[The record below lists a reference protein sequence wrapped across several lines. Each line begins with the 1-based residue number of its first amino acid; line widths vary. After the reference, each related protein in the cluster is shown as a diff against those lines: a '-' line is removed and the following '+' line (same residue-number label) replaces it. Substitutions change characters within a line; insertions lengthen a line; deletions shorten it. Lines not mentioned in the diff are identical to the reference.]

1 MRNLSRSLT
10 YVLLASLLLLS
21 LSGCAAK
28 REAPPGE
35 LSGTIAASGST
46 AILHLVSAAKEL
58 FEEQHEWVTVNVSGG
73 GSFNGMAQVSS
84 GAVNI
89 GNSDVPATEK
99 YPGLVDHRVA
109 VAPFLFA
116 VNQDVTAENVTMEQL
131 AAILRGEITNWKEVG
146 GRDQNITVVSR
157 QQSSGS
163 RATVIRAVLQNQ
175 GDITRNAV
183 IMDSN
188 GKVWSG
194 VISTPGAIG
203 YVDAPYYKPEEAN
216 SLKINGVP
224 YSPEAVINGQWPVY
238 SYGHMFTQG
247 EATGLTKEFLDFI
260 LSEKFQ
266 LEYVQQLGFIPIA
279 KMKVQQ

>member
-1 MRNLSRSLT
+1 MRNLSKSLT
-10 YVLLASLLLLS
+10 YVLLASFLILA
-21 LSGCAAK
+21 LSGCTAK

-73 GSFNGMAQVSS
+73 GAFNGMAQVSS

-99 YPGLVDHRVA
+99 YPDLVDHRVC
-109 VAPFLFA
+109 VSPFLMA
-116 VNQDVTAENVTMEQL
+116 VNKDVTVENVTMEQL
-131 AAILRGEITNWKEVG
+131 AAILRGEITNWKELG
-146 GRDQNITVVSR
+146 GRDQKITVVSR

-163 RATVIRAVLQNQ
+163 RATIVRTVLNNQ
-175 GDITRNAV
+175 GNITKDAV

-188 GKVWSG
+188 GKVWAG
-194 VISTPGAIG
+194 VVSTPGAIG
-203 YVDAPYYKPEEAN
+203 YVDAPYFKPEQAN

-224 YSPEAVINGQWPVY
+224 YSPEAVIDGKWPIY
-238 SYGHMFTQG
+238 AFGHMYTKG
-247 EATGLTKEFLDFI
+247 PATGLTKEFIDFV
-260 LSEKFQ
+260 LSEEFQ
-266 LEYVQQLGFIPIA
+266 IGYVEQLGFIPIA
-279 KMKVQQ
+279 KMKAQQ